1 MSIAVFD
8 SGVGGISVLKSLV
21 EVMPNED
28 FIYYGDSANAPYGT
42 KTLEQVRALTCEH
55 AKELILNQHAKG
67 LVVACNTA
75 TSAAVRILREQ
86 YPDVPIVGIE
96 PAVKPAMLFME
107 NPRVLVMATPM
118 TIREEKL
125 KKLMDR
131 YRHLGEIIPLP
142 CPGLMN
148 FVERGDLYGD
158 DVRQYL
164 EELLY
169 SYSHGEIDAVVLGCT
184 HYPFVRKMIQEVLG
198 DRVRVFDGGN
208 GTAREMKRRLAEK
221 GLLTDS
227 TAAGIVDFQN
237 SLRHPDRHQHLE
249 HCHGCFRCGARG
261 CQSGVRR
268 YHLGCQHRHQLRYYR
283 HGEPPDGDGAG
294 AAVRPVVPVAL
305 YRHYH
310 VGALHLYLYRDLW
323 PYD

>member
-1 MSIAVFD
+1 M
-8 SGVGGISVLKSLV
+8 
-21 EVMPNED
+21 MPNED

-75 TSAAVRILREQ
+75 TSAAVRILREN
-86 YPDVPIVGIE
+86 I
-96 PAVKPAMLFME
+96 
-107 NPRVLVMATPM
+107 PM
-118 TIREEKL
+118 FLSRDRACSQACDAFYGKSESACDGYTYDYQGEKL

-227 TAAGIVDFQN
+227 TAAGTVDFQN
-237 SLRHPDRHQHLE
+237 SLT
-249 HCHGCFRCGARG
+249 G
-261 CQSGVRR
+261 QS
-268 YHLGCQHRHQLRYYR
+268 HEDKIQLCK
-283 HGEPPDGDGAG
+283 
-294 AAVRPVVPVAL
+294 AL
-305 YRHYH
+305 FNKKI
-310 VGALHLYLYRDLW
+310 
-323 PYD
+323 

>member
-1 MSIAVFD
+1 MKPIAVFD
-8 SGVGGISVLKSLV
+8 SGVGGISVLGELV
-21 EVMPNED
+21 KILPNEN
-28 FIYYGDSANAPYGT
+28 FIYYGDSKNAPYGT
-42 KTLEQVRALTCEH
+42 KTLEEVRKLTCEH
-55 AKELILNQHAKG
+55 ARRLLFEENCKG

-75 TSAAVRILREQ
+75 TSAAVRILREK
-86 YPDVPIVGIE
+86 YPDIPIVGIE
-96 PAVKPAMLFME
+96 PAVKPAMLFMK
-107 NPRVLVMATPM
+107 NPTVLVMATPM

-198 DRVRVFDGGN
+198 AGVRVFDGGN
-208 GTAREMKRRLAEK
+208 GTAREMKRRLIEK
-221 GLLTDS
+221 NLLTENVG
-227 TAAGIVDFQN
+227 AGTVEFQN
-237 SLRHPDRHQHLE
+237 SLTSEQHE
-249 HCHGCFRCGARG
+249 AKI
-261 CQSGVRR
+261 
-268 YHLGCQHRHQLRYYR
+268 QLCKQLFNK
-283 HGEPPDGDGAG
+283 EI
-294 AAVRPVVPVAL
+294 
-305 YRHYH
+305 
-310 VGALHLYLYRDLW
+310 
-323 PYD
+323 

>member
-96 PAVKPAMLFME
+96 PAV
-107 NPRVLVMATPM
+107 
-118 TIREEKL
+118 
-125 KKLMDR
+125 KLMDR

-237 SLRHPDRHQHLE
+237 SLT
-249 HCHGCFRCGARG
+249 G
-261 CQSGVRR
+261 QS
-268 YHLGCQHRHQLRYYR
+268 HEDKIQLCK
-283 HGEPPDGDGAG
+283 
-294 AAVRPVVPVAL
+294 AL
-305 YRHYH
+305 F
-310 VGALHLYLYRDLW
+310 DKKI
-323 PYD
+323 

>member
-42 KTLEQVRALTCEH
+42 KTLEQVRALTCE
-55 AKELILNQHAKG
+55 HAKG

-227 TAAGIVDFQN
+227 TAAGTVDFQN
-237 SLRHPDRHQHLE
+237 SLT
-249 HCHGCFRCGARG
+249 G
-261 CQSGVRR
+261 QS
-268 YHLGCQHRHQLRYYR
+268 HEDKIQLCK
-283 HGEPPDGDGAG
+283 
-294 AAVRPVVPVAL
+294 AL
-305 YRHYH
+305 FNKEI
-310 VGALHLYLYRDLW
+310 
-323 PYD
+323 

>member
-42 KTLEQVRALTCEH
+42 KTLEQVRTLTCEH
-55 AKELILNQHAKG
+55 AKELILKQHAKG

-96 PAVKPAMLFME
+96 PAVKPAMLFMK
-107 NPRVLVMATPM
+107 NPTVLVMATPM

-198 DRVRVFDGGN
+198 DKVRVFDGGN
-208 GTAREMKRRLAEK
+208 GTAREMKRRLKEK
-221 GLLTDS
+221 NLLTKNVG
-227 TAAGIVDFQN
+227 AGTVDFQN
-237 SLRHPDRHQHLE
+237 SLTGEQHE
-249 HCHGCFRCGARG
+249 AKI
-261 CQSGVRR
+261 
-268 YHLGCQHRHQLRYYR
+268 QLCKQLFNK
-283 HGEPPDGDGAG
+283 EI
-294 AAVRPVVPVAL
+294 
-305 YRHYH
+305 
-310 VGALHLYLYRDLW
+310 
-323 PYD
+323 